1 MAEGGTST
9 LTGLPQPQF
18 YYNEQIDPLFYNLAL
33 LFAEKFFKDVVHI
46 EQKRYWSSVWAGKWH
61 TRLL

>member
-18 YYNEQIDPLFYNLAL
+18 YYNEQKGLLVASLAS
-33 LFAEKFFKDVVHI
+33 LFAEKFFKDVDHI

-61 TRLL
+61 PRLL